1 MNDIKDREI
10 LLNPGPV
17 TLTER
22 VRAALGAPD
31 LCHREAEFFDLQDD
45 IRQRLL
51 AVYALDGNRWAPVLI
66 SGSGTAAV
74 ESMMASLPGAD
85 ARVLVIDNGVYGER
99 MARMAAIHGIDHDTM
114 TLEWGAWIDPA
125 ALRARLQSRAFSHV
139 AVVHHETTTGRLND
153 LSAIAPV
160 CAEHGVQLLVDAVSS
175 FGAEDIVF
183 ADCVAGVAATANKCL
198 HGAPGAAFVITRRSA
213 LAQGQTR
220 ALYLDLAG
228 YAAKQDARGTPFTPG
243 VPAFHALAAAL
254 AEHAENGGWR
264 ARRDRYR
271 ELAGQVA
278 DGLAAL
284 GIEAALA
291 ADQSS
296 CVLRSYRLPDGLS
309 YEVLHDQ
316 LKTAGFVIYAG
327 QGSLARSI
335 FRIST
340 MGAIEQSDVVRLI
353 KRIGEITHS

>member
-1 MNDIKDREI
+1 MNTSKDREI

-22 VRAALGAPD
+22 VRAALGAAD
-31 LCHREAEFFDLQDD
+31 LCHREAEFFDLQDE

-51 AVYALDGNRWAPVLI
+51 AVYGLDDQHWAPVLI

-85 ARVLVIDNGVYGER
+85 ARVLVIENGVYGER
-99 MARMAAIHGIDHDTM
+99 MAKIAAIHGIDHDTL
-114 TLEWGAWIDPA
+114 TLEWGAWIDPGV
-125 ALRARLQSRAFSHV
+125 LREKLQSQAFSHV
-139 AVVHHETTTGRLND
+139 ALVHHETTTGRLND
-153 LSAIAPV
+153 LAAISAA
-160 CAEHGVQLLVDAVSS
+160 CSEHDTQLLVDAVSS
-175 FGAEDIVF
+175 FGVEEIVF
-183 ADCVAGVAATANKCL
+183 SDCVAGVVATANKCL

-213 LAQGQTR
+213 LAQAETR

-243 VPAFHALAAAL
+243 IPAFHALAAAL
-254 AEHAENGGWR
+254 AEHAEAGGWP
-264 ARRDRYR
+264 ARRARYR

-278 DGLAAL
+278 DGLAAM
-284 GIEAALA
+284 GIQAALA

-296 CVLRSYRLPDGLS
+296 CVLRSYRLPDGIS
-309 YEVLHDQ
+309 YQALHDQ
-316 LKTAGFVIYAG
+316 LKAAGFVIYAG

-340 MGAIEQSDVVRLI
+340 MGAIEQTDVMRLI
-353 KRIGEITHS
+353 EHMRDITNS

>member
-1 MNDIKDREI
+1 MNDSTNREI

-17 TLTER
+17 TLTAR
-22 VRAALGAPD
+22 VRDALGAAD

-51 AVYALDGNRWAPVLI
+51 AVYDLDGQQWAPVLI

-74 ESMMASLPGAD
+74 ESMMASLPGID
-85 ARVLVIDNGVYGER
+85 ARLLLIENGVYGER
-99 MARMAAIHGIDHDTM
+99 LTKIAAIHGIDHDTM
-114 TLEWGAWIDPA
+114 ALEWGARIDPD
-125 ALRARLQSRAFSHV
+125 ALRARMQEAGCSHV

-153 LSAIAPV
+153 LSAISAV
-160 CAEHGVQLLVDAVSS
+160 CAEHGAQLLVDAVSS
-175 FGAEDIVF
+175 FGAEEIVF
-183 ADCVAGVAATANKCL
+183 DDCVAAVAATANKCL

-213 LAQGQTR
+213 LAQAQSR

-264 ARRDRYR
+264 ARRARYR

-296 CVLRSYRLPDGLS
+296 CVLRSYRLPSGLS
-309 YEVLHDQ
+309 YETLHDR

-340 MGAIEQSDVVRLI
+340 MGAIEQSDIARLI
-353 KRIGEITHS
+353 KRIGEITNS

>member
-1 MNDIKDREI
+1 MNPTTNRQI

-22 VRAALGAPD
+22 VRAALGAAD
-31 LCHREAEFFDLQDD
+31 LCHREAEFFDLQDE

-51 AVYALDGNRWAPVLI
+51 AVYDLDGQHWAPVLI

-74 ESMMASLPGAD
+74 ETMMASLPDAD
-85 ARVLVIDNGVYGER
+85 ARLLVIDNGVYGER
-99 MARMAAIHGIDHDTM
+99 MARMAAIHGIDHDT
-114 TLEWGAWIDPA
+114 LSLDWGAWIDPQV
-125 ALRARLQSRAFSHV
+125 LRERLQGQAFSHV

-160 CAEHGVQLLVDAVSS
+160 CADQGVELLVDAVSS
-175 FGAEDIVF
+175 FGAEEIVF

-213 LAQGQTR
+213 LAQARTR
-220 ALYLDLAG
+220 ALYLDLSG

-254 AEHAENGGWR
+254 AEHAEAGGWR
-264 ARRDRYR
+264 ARRARYR

-284 GIEAALA
+284 GIEAVLS

-296 CVLRSYRLPDGLS
+296 CVLRAYRLPDGIA
-309 YEVLHDQ
+309 YETLHDR

-340 MGAIEQSDVVRLI
+340 MGAIEDLDVGRLVN
-353 KRIGEITHS
+353 RIDDITHS